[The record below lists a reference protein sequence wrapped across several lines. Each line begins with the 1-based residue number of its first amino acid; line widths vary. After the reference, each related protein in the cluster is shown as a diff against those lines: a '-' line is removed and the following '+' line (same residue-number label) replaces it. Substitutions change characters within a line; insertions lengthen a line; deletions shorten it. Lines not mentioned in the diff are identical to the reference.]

1 MGLNTGMVSIISAL
15 NLKMFFL
22 KYDSRKNENVSE
34 MPKSH
39 FKDVKK
45 VADFPYVRG
54 EGGSTNILKIPY
66 VFCR

>member
-1 MGLNTGMVSIISAL
+1 ML

-54 EGGSTNILKIPY
+54 GGHIASIARNCFL
-66 VFCR
+66 